1 MIPEFSAHKLHVQET
16 EYSGADH
23 HHPLTQSSRRYI
35 VGDRF
40 HTSTNPH
47 KSTLCEFHNIDLCIQ
62 RDVIKTSYQ
71 ESQNNSKNLKR
82 LRSAT
87 MQSFPV
93 HYLYNFLMDFY
104 HNENIV
110 EKQKNSLTS
119 SLKQGQR
126 LERDKYLR
134 FTIVNN

>member
-1 MIPEFSAHKLHVQET
+1 
-16 EYSGADH
+16 
-23 HHPLTQSSRRYI
+23 
-35 VGDRF
+35 
-40 HTSTNPH
+40 
-47 KSTLCEFHNIDLCIQ
+47 
-62 RDVIKTSYQ
+62 
-71 ESQNNSKNLKR
+71 
-82 LRSAT
+82 

-110 EKQKNSLTS
+110 EKQNNSLTS
-119 SLKQGQR
+119 SLKQGQK